1 MDVFNTMIWQNRK
14 WDSYSFIRLGL
25 GYKFGSGGSE
35 HYDWLNTTSSLYDEI
50 ANIKEKTDCLGK
62 DRDNDHVPDCFDQD
76 NNTPDSCMVY
86 GNGMAVDSDS
96 DGVPDCQ
103 DQEPFSIKGAEVDPI
118 TGKAIDSDMDGV
130 PDIIDLELNSSPGAL
145 VDAHGIEVEQGV
157 NCTSSIFNSIIPNH
171 INLSQLDKQNLFLVA
186 EKMKQ
191 CPSTKLKVVAPGGKS
206 SKYSAPTAAKLMKK
220 IVDYLVEFYGVSRDR
235 ILVDHKGTGNNS
247 KGISLKTE

>member
-1 MDVFNTMIWQNRK
+1 
-14 WDSYSFIRLGL
+14 
-25 GYKFGSGGSE
+25 
-35 HYDWLNTTSSLYDEI
+35 
-50 ANIKEKTDCLGK
+50 
-62 DRDNDHVPDCFDQD
+62 
-76 NNTPDSCMVY
+76 
-86 GNGMAVDSDS
+86 
-96 DGVPDCQ
+96 
-103 DQEPFSIKGAEVDPI
+103 
-118 TGKAIDSDMDGV
+118 
-130 PDIIDLELNSSPGAL
+130 ELNSSPGAL

>member
-1 MDVFNTMIWQNRK
+1 
-14 WDSYSFIRLGL
+14 
-25 GYKFGSGGSE
+25 FGSGGSE

-220 IVDYLVEFYGVSRDR
+220 
-235 ILVDHKGTGNNS
+235 
-247 KGISLKTE
+247 